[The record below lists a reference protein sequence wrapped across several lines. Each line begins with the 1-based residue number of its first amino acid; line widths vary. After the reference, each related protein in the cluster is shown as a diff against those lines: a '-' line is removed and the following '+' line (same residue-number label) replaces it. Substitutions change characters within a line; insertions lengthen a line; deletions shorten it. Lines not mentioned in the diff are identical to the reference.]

1 MSGVFDLAGPV
12 GARDIAP
19 TSVAFPMSKQGRHPD
34 FQAFR
39 GSMPCLHVPLIVT
52 LIVTPRKASARRD
65 IHSRRRR
72 RRGCGNVEI

>member
-12 GARDIAP
+12 GTRDIAP
-19 TSVAFPMSKQGRHPD
+19 TSIAFPMNKQGRHPD
-34 FQAFR
+34 FPSFR
-39 GSMPCLHVPLIVT
+39 GSMPRLHVP